1 MKSVLISI
9 MAALGLASASA
20 SAMAAQMPATANDK
34 CVACHAVDVKKVG
47 PAFVDVA
54 KKYKGDKDAVKKISA
69 SIKSGGKFGWNYGQ
83 MPPRGLASR
92 ATDADVDTMAKFIV
106 SLNKGAK

>member
-1 MKSVLISI
+1 MKSALITILST
-9 MAALGLASASA
+9 LGLASA
-20 SAMAAQMPATANDK
+20 AMAVEMPATAQDK

-69 SIKSGGKFGWNYGQ
+69 NIKSGGKFGWNYGQ
-83 MPPRGLASR
+83 MPARGLASR
-92 ATDADVDTMAKFIV
+92 ATDADVAIMAKFIV
-106 SLNKGAK
+106 GLNKGAK